1 MNTRVLD
8 SNIWGQPWFIMVML
22 VIIFGVIVLGVWLV
36 RKYVPAFKSDEKPK
50 SDKEIAEEEVRRMTR
65 PVDDETAKKMEEQSK
80 ALEKDSTI
88 DETEKKDDT
97 IERSTRPI
105 EDDSVAKQMEEYA
118 KAHPE
123 EEEAAAKKKED
134 K

>member
-1 MNTRVLD
+1 MNTRVLG
-8 SNIWGQPWFIMVML
+8 SIWEQSWFIMVML

-36 RKYVPAFKSDEKPK
+36 RKYVPAFKSDDKPK
-50 SDKEIAEEEVRRMTR
+50 SDKEIAEEEVRRMTQ
-65 PVDDETAKKMEEQSK
+65 PVDDETAKKMEEQ
-80 ALEKDSTI
+80 ARELEKTSTM
-88 DETEKKDDT
+88 DQADKKDDT

-123 EEEAAAKKKED
+123 EEAAAAKKKED

>member
-1 MNTRVLD
+1 MNARILA
-8 SNIWGQPWFIMVML
+8 SIWEQSWFIMVML

-36 RKYVPAFKSDEKPK
+36 RKYVPAFKSDDKPK
-50 SDKEIAEEEVRRMTR
+50 SDKEIAEEEVRRMTQ
-65 PVDDETAKKMEEQSK
+65 PVDDETAKKMEEQAK
-80 ALEKDSTI
+80 ALEKDSTV
-88 DETEKKDDT
+88 DMAEKKDDT
-97 IERSTRPI
+97 IERTTRPI
-105 EDDSVAKQMEEYA
+105 EDDSIAKQMEEYA

>member
-1 MNTRVLD
+1 MNARILA
-8 SNIWGQPWFIMVML
+8 SIWEQSWFIMVML

-36 RKYVPAFKSDEKPK
+36 RKYVPAFKSDDKPK
-50 SDKEIAEEEVRRMTR
+50 SDKEIAEEEVRRMTQ
-65 PVDDETAKKMEEQSK
+65 PVDDETAKKMEEQAK
-80 ALEKDSTI
+80 ALEKDSTV
-88 DETEKKDDT
+88 DMAEKKDDT
-97 IERSTRPI
+97 IERTTRPI